1 MSYWFSKH
9 HKGKVMKKIA
19 VLALAM
25 LSISGCTIRV
35 ADLTVASTKNF
46 DLNSGT
52 LVKGKRVSGEDSY
65 PVILFPTGI
74 PNVKTAMDRAIESE
88 KCAVG
93 LSDLVITQLNHSFI
107 IGSIGMRV
115 EGDLIIDK
123 SRRGCENKG
132 I

>member
-1 MSYWFSKH
+1 M
-9 HKGKVMKKIA
+9 MKKIA
-19 VLALAM
+19 IISLAL
-25 LSISGCTIRV
+25 LTISGCTVRV

-46 DLNSGT
+46 DLNSGN
-52 LVKGKRVSGEDSY
+52 LVKGQRVTGEDSY

-123 SRRGCENKG
+123 SRSGCESKG